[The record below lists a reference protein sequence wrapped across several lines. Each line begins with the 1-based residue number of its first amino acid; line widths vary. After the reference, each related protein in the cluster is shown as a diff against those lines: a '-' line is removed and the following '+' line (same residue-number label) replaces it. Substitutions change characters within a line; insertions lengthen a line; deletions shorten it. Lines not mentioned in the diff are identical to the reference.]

1 MGRRN
6 FREMIE
12 AKWAERKFVCVGL
25 DSEVAKMNREFMS
38 RHSNPQCAFN
48 RAIIDATKDLVCA
61 YKPNAA
67 FYEAEGDNGLNALF
81 DTVRYI
87 QKTAPDVPVI
97 LDAKR
102 ADIDNTNAC
111 YAAAAFDQLR
121 ADAITVHPYLGAEAL
136 KPFLDR
142 KDKGVIVLCRTSNK
156 GAGEFQDR
164 LINPTR
170 EEADAWN
177 LWRDAGIDRSGPD
190 YKAYDPM
197 PLYQFLAHRVAKV
210 WNRHGNCALVVAATY
225 PEELKRVRGIVGDL
239 PILIPGIG
247 AQGGDLE
254 KTIVDGADSRNR
266 GMIINSSRGII
277 FASNGTDFA
286 EAARRETQKL
296 HDCIVAVRAQGWR

>member
-1 MGRRN
+1 MGGRN
-6 FREMIE
+6 FRQLLE
-12 AKWAERKFVCVGL
+12 AKWEERKFVCVGL
-25 DSEVAKMNREFMS
+25 DSDVTKMNQEFTS
-38 RHSNPQCAFN
+38 RQSNPQYAFN
-48 RAIIDATKDLVCA
+48 RAIVDATKDVVCA

-102 ADIDNTNAC
+102 ADIDNTNAG
-111 YAAAAFDQLR
+111 YVAAAFDQLR
-121 ADAITVHPYLGAEAL
+121 ADAITVHPYLGGEAL

-142 KDKGVIVLCRTSNK
+142 ADKGVIVLCRTSNK
-156 GAGEFQDR
+156 GAGEFQD
-164 LINPTR
+164 LQIPLGDGTCGT
-170 EEADAWN
+170 AP
-177 LWRDAGIDRSGPD
+177 RDAIEQHLGREIVGGVPF
-190 YKAYDPM
+190 
-197 PLYQFLAHRVAKV
+197 YQYVAFRVATE
-210 WNRHGNCALVVAATY
+210 WNKNGNCVVAVGATY
-225 PEELKRVRGIVGDL
+225 PDELKRVREIVGDL

-277 FASNGTDFA
+277 FASNGPDFA
-286 EAARRETQKL
+286 EAARRETEKL